1 MRKSLIRITPKK
13 VSSTLQKP
21 FLLAVIMVSLVVNFL
36 PATGEPA
43 SSGSYGYKFTVN
55 GDGFTR
61 VDITFQSTEAQGS
74 SWVVVPKEKFNKRT
88 YEVTSGNITKEPT
101 IGKTED
107 YVNQDYYFYEV
118 FEFSFTSS
126 STFQMEIQFNMSD
139 GALIIERA
147 DAPDGMFL
155 SPLIGFDPQSSGS
168 AEVFFPSHFEVQ
180 KIPPSGRIIS
190 NNRVSFDSLNPL
202 TRLQIQFEAG
212 NKPDTVA
219 IEQGIFTF
227 NTVKRYENYAQEILN
242 FYNNTYASLTDLFNV
257 SLGNVDVQFF
267 IPEFD
272 ILLSVGGYIPFIRQ
286 RLGKININIFFVRAV
301 NGIIEVI
308 ALHEL
313 VHHFLWKAGLSPDYF
328 LWFHEGAAQFVS
340 IETVDDLGY
349 VGAVL
354 ERERLEQSVTELPP
368 KLGFLEEWTPANQ
381 PDNIA
386 LHYVA
391 SYYIV
396 RSLADNYGGMNFYQQ
411 FFKLTSGLEYKKPHV
426 WEPNEWLA
434 FHLSMAANKP
444 IDIKLRQWGFDID
457 LVYTK
462 TKISSSLVELIYKA
476 ERAIDGLSLVF
487 QPYKLIAEFLYQQAL
502 LRLERG
508 DVDGASQLLNAAIT
522 IANLAPLLTLL
533 TLVAIF
539 AIIAYILLKRTS
551 KPSLEIPMPPPT
563 YQETN
568 A

>member
-1 MRKSLIRITPKK
+1 
-13 VSSTLQKP
+13 
-21 FLLAVIMVSLVVNFL
+21 
-36 PATGEPA
+36 
-43 SSGSYGYKFTVN
+43 
-55 GDGFTR
+55 

-74 SWVVVPKEKFNKRT
+74 SWVVVPKEKFNKWT
-88 YEVTSGNITKEPT
+88 YEATSGEFTKKPT

-126 STFQMEIQFNMSD
+126 STFKMQIQFNMSD

-155 SPLIGFDPQSSGS
+155 SPLIGFDPQNSGS

-180 KIPPSGRIIS
+180 KIAPSGRIIS

-227 NTVKRYENYAQEILN
+227 STVKRYENYAQEILN
-242 FYNNTYASLTDLFNV
+242 FYNGTYGSLTDLFNV

-272 ILLSVGGYIPFIRQ
+272 MLLSVGGYIPFIRQ
-286 RLGKININIFFVRAV
+286 RLGEININIFFVRAI
-301 NGIIEVI
+301 NGTIEVI

-340 IETVDDLGY
+340 IETVDDMGLE
-349 VGAVL
+349 GATEERRQL
-354 ERERLEQSVTELPP
+354 EEGVSQLIPP
-368 KLGFLEEWTPANQ
+368 TTRKNLGFLEEWTPENQ
-381 PDNIA
+381 PRDTA
-386 LHYVA
+386 ELYVA
-391 SYYIV
+391 SYYVIS
-396 RSLADNYGGMNFYQQ
+396 RLAEKYGGLDFYKE
-411 FFKLTSGLEYKKPHV
+411 FFKLIHGLKFEPGGWKP
-426 WEPNEWLA
+426 NDWLA
-434 FHLSMAANKP
+434 FYLSKAANASV
-444 IDIKLRQWGFDID
+444 DVTLKLWGFDIN
-457 LVYTK
+457 LIYTES
-462 TKISSSLVELIYKA
+462 KISPDLIYEA
-476 ERAIDGLSLVF
+476 ERAIDRLSLVF
-487 QPYKLIAEFLYQQAL
+487 QPYRLIAEFLYQQAL

-539 AIIAYILLKRTS
+539 AIVAYILLKRMS

-563 YQETN
+563 YQKTDALHPNPVLEPKV
-568 A
+568 